1 MRYAAI
7 EKCEICNGNNVGVSL
22 YVQGCPIHC
31 NGCFNQSTWDF
42 NGGNEWNDE
51 TMNKLLSLIKLPH
64 IHRISILGGEPLA
77 EENIYTVFKII
88 ERIENMKKDNELSK
102 DFKIWLYTG
111 YSLEMNEIFNCL
123 DYNEMFNCLDYIVDG
138 PYINELRDITL
149 KFRGSSNQRIIDCKA
164 SIKAGKMV
172 TAFE

>member
-7 EKCEICNGNNVGVSL
+7 EKCEICNGNDVGVSL

-31 NGCFNQSTWDF
+31 DGCFNKSTWDF
-42 NGGNEWNDE
+42 NGGNEWTDE
-51 TMNKLLSLIKLPH
+51 VMDKLFNLIKLPY
-64 IHRISILGGEPLA
+64 IKRISILGGEPLA
-77 EENIYTVFKII
+77 KQNVTDVLSLISDII
-88 ERIENMKKDNELSK
+88 AEKDSGNLPN

-111 YSLEMNEIFNCL
+111 YQLDDDISDQAIFQIV
-123 DYNEMFNCLDYIVDG
+123 DYIVDS
-138 PYINELRDITL
+138 PYIQDFRDITL

-164 SIKAGKMV
+164 SIEAGKIV

>member
-7 EKCEICNGNNVGVSL
+7 EKCEICNGNDVGVSL

-42 NGGNEWNDE
+42 NGGNKWDDE
-51 TMNKLLSLIKLPH
+51 VESKLLDLIKLPY
-64 IHRISILGGEPLA
+64 IKRISILGGEPLA
-77 EENIYTVFKII
+77 DQNVNGITGLIDDIVTEKEWGNLP
-88 ERIENMKKDNELSK
+88 D

-111 YSLEMNEIFNCL
+111 YQLDDDVSKQVIFRFV
-123 DYNEMFNCLDYIVDG
+123 DYVVDG
-138 PYINELRDITL
+138 PYVQELRDITL

-164 SIKAGKMV
+164 SIKAGKIV
-172 TAFE
+172 IAFD

>member
-1 MRYAAI
+1 MRYAAV

-42 NGGNEWNDE
+42 NGGNEWTDE
-51 TMNKLLSLIKLPH
+51 VMDKLFNLIKLPY
-64 IHRISILGGEPLA
+64 IKRISILGGEPLA
-77 EENIYTVFKII
+77 KQNVTDVLSLIADII
-88 ERIENMKKDNELSK
+88 AEKDSGNLPN

-111 YSLEMNEIFNCL
+111 YQLDDDISDQAIFQIV
-123 DYNEMFNCLDYIVDG
+123 DYIVDG
-138 PYINELRDITL
+138 PYIQDLRDITL

-164 SIKAGKMV
+164 SIEAGKIV

>member
-31 NGCFNQSTWDF
+31 DGCFNQSTWDF

-51 TMNKLLSLIKLPH
+51 VKDKLFNLIKPPYIKRL
-64 IHRISILGGEPLA
+64 SILGGEPLA
-77 EENIYTVFKII
+77 SQNISGVTALLIDVDIMK
-88 ERIENMKKDNELSK
+88 ERGELPA
-102 DFKIWLYTG
+102 DFKVWLYTG
-111 YSLEMNEIFNCL
+111 YQLVEYNAEIFGVV
-123 DYNEMFNCLDYIVDG
+123 DYIVDG
-138 PYINELRDITL
+138 PYIHELRDVTL
-149 KFRGSSNQRIIDCKA
+149 KFRGSKNQRIIDCKT
-164 SIKAGKMV
+164 SLEAGKIV